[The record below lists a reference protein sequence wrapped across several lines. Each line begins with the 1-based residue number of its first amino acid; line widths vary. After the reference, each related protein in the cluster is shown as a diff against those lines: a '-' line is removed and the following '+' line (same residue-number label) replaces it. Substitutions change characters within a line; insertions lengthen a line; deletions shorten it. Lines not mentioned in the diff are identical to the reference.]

1 MFNSQE
7 LWYEILREGA
17 FQILLL
23 KDGKI
28 VLLLT
33 TRRTSAS
40 VALLKAILWNAIN
53 LANTWNRRK
62 VIEMLRKV
70 FDSEI
75 ERLMVKK
82 GIELKWFIQGYARA
96 FSLVAN

>member
-1 MFNSQE
+1 M
-7 LWYEILREGA
+7 
-17 FQILLL
+17 
-23 KDGKI
+23 GKI

-40 VALLKAILWNAIN
+40 VALLKAILWNVIN
-53 LANTWNRRK
+53 FSNTWNRRK

-70 FDSEI
+70 SDFEI

-82 GIELKWFIQGYARA
+82 GIELKWFIQGYAQA
-96 FSLVAN
+96 HFLLSLTSLTA